1 MVGPITVE
9 TPVSVSVRHQSD
21 HLVQQNS
28 DACVDLLCSGLQVV
42 TLNLFGENWM
52 FKIGPPSTSFHI
64 YKKKTKN
71 IKTSEKEKKCFT
83 SCHIPIFR
91 NLLGELFSAW
101 RYSLL
106 AAKASPSDFEA
117 PGSFGSLA
125 SNSAGSQSQK
135 ASRDRAAS
143 PWWLDVSRPWGKPG
157 SLVIL
162 VRIDGNIDVIL
173 VLCCNMLYYRSIEV

>member
-21 HLVQQNS
+21 HLVQQSS
-28 DACVDLLCSGLQVV
+28 DAFVDLLCSGLQVV

-52 FKIGPPSTSFHI
+52 FKIGPPSTSFRI
-64 YKKKTKN
+64 YKKTSKPQKTTK
-71 IKTSEKEKKCFT
+71 KTCFT

-106 AAKASPSDFEA
+106 AAKASPSDFDP

-143 PWWLDVSRPWGKPG
+143 PWWLDVSRPWGKPA
-157 SLVIL
+157 SL
-162 VRIDGNIDVIL
+162 VRIDGNI
-173 VLCCNMLYYRSIEV
+173 